1 MATGAPDANGI
12 WIYGEDDSE
21 ATFSALLNKL
31 GTSTSSALT
40 DKLAALPG
48 KVLKISSM
56 STGTQVNSSTTTPVS
71 TGVSIA
77 YTPVSS
83 TSKIIVLASVNGLG
97 KSGGAVTGTGSQFY
111 LYKNSTVVQYVGTSM
126 MYELPAGHVG
136 LGISLNYVETS
147 GSTTARTYAVYFN
160 QQYAAGTVNVQR
172 DNSGSSMTIIEVSQ

>member
-1 MATGAPDANGI
+1 MATGAPDSNGI

-31 GTSTSSALT
+31 GTSASSALT
-40 DKLAALPG
+40 TKLNALPG

-56 STGTQVNSSTTTPVS
+56 TTNTQVNSATSTPIS

-83 TSKIIVLASVNGLG
+83 TSKIIILASVNGVG
-97 KSGGAVTGTGSQFY
+97 KSSASTGTAAQFY
-111 LYKNSTVVQYVGTSM
+111 FYKNSTNLQTIGVSTT
-126 MYELPAGHVG
+126 YEFPNGHVG
-136 LGISLNYVETS
+136 TGISLNYVETS

-160 QQYAAGTVNVQR
+160 QQYAGGTINVQR
-172 DNSGSSMTIIEVSQ
+172 DSAGSSMTIIEVSQ